1 VRGTGDGLEQ
11 VHVAFVGRED
21 VERDGSEQRIARLLE
36 GNGASDVRKRHSTVL
51 ARDMRRQEPC
61 GASARD
67 QLAAQLLGGAVPG
80 AARIAL
86 QRHDLVGD
94 KGADALL
101 QVAQLRCDVEIQ
113 SVSDARLQMSKKTVS
128 SGPWRWM
135 SNR

>member
-1 VRGTGDGLEQ
+1 M
-11 VHVAFVGRED
+11 HVAFVGRED
-21 VERDGSEQRIARLLE
+21 VERDGPERRIARLLE
-36 GNGASDVRKRHSTVL
+36 GDGTSDVRKRHAAVL
-51 ARDMRRQEPC
+51 ARNVGRQEAG

-67 QLAAQLLGGAVPG
+67 QLAAQLLSGAVLG

-101 QVAQLRCDVEIQ
+101 QVAELRCDVEIQ